1 MDFEPKLLPPGG
13 SCEAIVVFKPRDA
26 IKYYEE
32 VPFEINGLLRKTIAV
47 RGEGTQTKVRILSFN
62 LCPMSHPRLVVLL
75 HVTVIPLFL
84 KNRMFTG
91 YYFQIELVNPVQR
104 TVNFGALRVNQ
115 TASKKVKLINRSP
128 ISVVCS
134 VSIMPS
140 SSVPA
145 LQAESVLFV
154 SPSGDFS
161 LLPNAI
167 KEIEITFSPK
177 SRVTQFSE
185 EVWIITL
192 HKRNPNGFIPPSP
205 GDPRMPGVPAA
216 IAHCD
221 WVMSRSGNNSG
232 QRPCSLWGCCS

>member
-1 MDFEPKLLPPGG
+1 MVRDPSTIGRFTT
-13 SCEAIVVFKPRDA
+13 CVV
-26 IKYYEE
+26 
-32 VPFEINGLLRKTIAV
+32 
-47 RGEGTQTKVRILSFN
+47 
-62 LCPMSHPRLVVLL
+62 M
-75 HVTVIPLFL
+75 PLFL

-91 YYFQIELVNPVQR
+91 YYFQIELVNPAQR

-128 ISVVCS
+128 IPVVCS

-177 SRVTQFSE
+177 LRVTQFSE
-185 EVWIITL
+185 EVWICTL
-192 HKRNPNGFIPPSP
+192 HKRNPNGCYPP
-205 GDPRMPGVPAA
+205 
-216 IAHCD
+216 I
-221 WVMSRSGNNSG
+221 SR
-232 QRPCSLWGCCS
+232 